1 MYYNFFLKFWI
12 FQELKFD
19 LIFRFMNMIVVM
31 VLVNITVMV
40 IMMLVIILTVMI
52 IMMTIIILM
61 MTIIG
66 MEMITN
72 TWLLTETAFHRPSG
86 EEGGGTFSRV
96 GKYGDGRIFA
106 PVSQFRA
113 FQSYWYWCQYWCI
126 DILMLTL
133 FASVSGFRHKH
144 IHIDILY
151 VPLKSPDSVQKSVPL
166 LSLT

>member
-1 MYYNFFLKFWI
+1 MYYNFFLKFCI
-12 FQELKFD
+12 FQEIKFD

-31 VLVNITVMV
+31 VLVNIIVLV

-72 TWLLTETAFHRPSG
+72 TWLFTAFHRPSG
-86 EEGGGTFSRV
+86 EEGEGTFSRV

-113 FQSYWYWCQYWCI
+113 FQSY
-126 DILMLTL
+126 
-133 FASVSGFRHKH
+133 
-144 IHIDILY
+144 
-151 VPLKSPDSVQKSVPL
+151 
-166 LSLT
+166 

>member
-1 MYYNFFLKFWI
+1 
-12 FQELKFD
+12 
-19 LIFRFMNMIVVM
+19 MIVVM

-72 TWLLTETAFHRPSG
+72 TWLFTETAFHRPSG
-86 EEGGGTFSRV
+86 EEGGGTLSRV

-113 FQSYWYWCQYWCI
+113 FQSY
-126 DILMLTL
+126 
-133 FASVSGFRHKH
+133 
-144 IHIDILY
+144 
-151 VPLKSPDSVQKSVPL
+151 
-166 LSLT
+166 